1 MLLNFKCNTS
11 IAGIILVVFYLCNS
25 TVFSQAERLQSLTL
39 ALEKMS
45 KKHNVFFTYNPA
57 KIKNITLDTTGF
69 YQNSLPQKIN
79 AVKKQTEYKIE
90 YLGYNYYVV
99 YKYDIE
105 NTKVKD
111 AFIKSTAYNTKP
123 PKDTLASVFLFRG
136 VVVNQYYEPIKG
148 VSIVENNTKNGT
160 ISDEFGEFSL
170 KIHKENTI
178 QFSHVGYKKMKVEP
192 EINFMRI
199 MLRSGLELDEISLVG
214 SRNKKRKKI
223 DSPVTTDVI
232 TLENVKQK
240 SSLLEVNQLIQNEI
254 PSFNATR
261 QSGSDGA
268 DHIVPATYRGLGP
281 DQTLILINGKRRHQ
295 ASLINLYGTR
305 GRGNS
310 GTDLNTIPTAAIKKI
325 EILKDGASAQYGSDA
340 IAGVMN
346 IVLKDQVKETIAS
359 TTLGIHNA
367 SNNTLNNKKG
377 FDGFAQKTDVNF
389 GTKINKKGF
398 VNFSAEY
405 LTKNHTYRRATYIR
419 ENYGNA
425 ALAGTALFFNS
436 EIPLGNFTSIYGNGG
451 YSYKNT
457 DAYAFTRT
465 EDSERNVKEIYPNGF
480 NPAITS
486 DITDTSINLGIKS
499 SFKNWNIDFSNTFGK
514 NNFQYT
520 IKKTLNATLLE
531 KSPTIFDAGGHSLHQ
546 NTTNID
552 ISKNFPTLYHGLNI
566 AFGIENRIENYTIF
580 AGEEGSYASYDTD
593 GNTVTIDTPIE
604 NIPSF
609 NGIIRPGGSQGFPG
623 YSPANEVDQSR
634 VSFSAYTDLELD
646 LSKAWIIAAATRF
659 ENYSDFGAAFNVK
672 IASSYKISPNTSFR
686 TSISTG
692 FRAPSLA
699 QLYYNLKFTNYIDKT
714 PKESYLIANNNPIIE
729 EFGIQKLQE
738 EKALN
743 YNFSMY
749 QKISPALNISLDAYY
764 IGIKNRIILSGNF
777 DASVLYS
784 DIQYIQFFANGV
796 DTDTYGLDFKINW
809 FKKFTDAS
817 ISINFSGNFNQMKIA
832 DIKSEGLDEE
842 LFFGIREQYFLRAS
856 APDHKIFLNV
866 AYTTDKYAIN
876 TTLTRF
882 SSLEL
887 IDWQIYR
894 PLSEFNN
901 SEMERLEAALDK
913 YEAKYTLDTHLSYKL
928 SKLFTVQ
935 IGASNLFDAYPTEQ
949 GPNTDSGGIWDAVQM
964 GSNGAFYYSKLLISL

>member
-1 MLLNFKCNTS
+1 MF
-11 IAGIILVVFYLCNS
+11 LVVFYLYNS
-25 TVFSQAERLQSLTL
+25 AVFSQTKKLENLTFV
-39 ALEKMS
+39 LEKIS
-45 KKHNVFFTYNPA
+45 AKHDVFFTYNPT
-57 KIKNITLDTTGF
+57 KIKNIAIDTTSF
-69 YQNSLPQKIN
+69 YTFNLPQKIN
-79 AVKKQTEYKIE
+79 AVKRQTEYKIE
-90 YLGYNYYVV
+90 YLGNKYYVV
-99 YKYDIE
+99 YKYDI
-105 NTKVKD
+105 NDKAVTD
-111 AFIKSTAYNTKP
+111 PILKSTASNTIL
-123 PKDTLASVFLFRG
+123 PKDTLPTKFLFRG
-136 VVVNQYYEPIKG
+136 VVINQYYEPIKG
-148 VSIVENNTKNGT
+148 VSILENNTQNGT
-160 ISDEFGEFSL
+160 ISNEFGEFTL
-170 KIHKENTI
+170 EIHNKNTI
-178 QFSHVGYKKMKVEP
+178 QFSHVGYKEIGIQP
-192 EINFMRI
+192 EVNFMKI
-199 MLRSGLELDEISLVG
+199 MLKSGLELDEISLVG

-223 DSPVTTDVI
+223 DSPVATDII
-232 TLENVKQK
+232 TLENVQQK
-240 SSLLEVNQLIQNEI
+240 SSLLGLNQLIQNEI

-310 GTDLNTIPTAAIKKI
+310 GTDLNTIPASAIKKI

-346 IVLKDQVKETIAS
+346 IVLKDQVNETTAS
-359 TTLGIHNA
+359 TTLGIYNA
-367 SNNTLNNKKG
+367 NNNTLTSKKG
-377 FDGFAQKTDVNF
+377 LDGFTQKTDINL

-405 LTKNHTYRRATYIR
+405 RNKAHTFRRGTNIR

-425 ALAGTALFFNS
+425 AVIGTALFLNS

-457 DAYAFTRT
+457 DAYAFTRP
-465 EDSERNVKEIYPNGF
+465 ENSERNVKEIYPNGF

-520 IKKTLNATLLE
+520 IEKTLNATLLE
-531 KSPTIFDAGGHSLHQ
+531 KSPAVFNAGGHSLLQ

-552 ISKNFPTLYHGLNI
+552 FSKNFPSLCEGLNF
-566 AFGIENRIENYTIF
+566 AFGFENRVENYTIF
-580 AGEEGSYASYDTD
+580 AGEEASYASYDTN
-593 GNTVTIDTPIE
+593 GSIVTVDTPIE
-604 NIPSF
+604 NIPSY
-609 NGIIRPGGSQGFPG
+609 NGVIRPGGSQGFPG
-623 YSPANEVDQSR
+623 YAPGNEVDESR
-634 VSFSAYTDLELD
+634 VSFSTYTDLELD
-646 LSKAWIIAAATRF
+646 LSKDWIVAAATRF
-659 ENYSDFGAAFNVK
+659 ENYSDFGATFNIK
-672 IASSYKISPNTSFR
+672 LASSYKFSPNTSIR

-699 QLYYNLKFTNYIDKT
+699 QLYYNLKFTNYIDKN

-729 EFGIQKLQE
+729 AFGIQKLQE
-738 EKALN
+738 EKAIN
-743 YNFSMY
+743 YNFSIY
-749 QKISPALNISLDAYY
+749 QKISSGFNISLDAYY

-777 DASVLYS
+777 DASELYS

-809 FKKFTDAS
+809 LKKFTDSKIA
-817 ISINFSGNFNQMKIA
+817 IDLTGNFNQMKIS
-832 DIKSEGLDEE
+832 DIQNKDLDEE
-842 LFFGIREQYFLRAS
+842 VFFGIREQYFLRAS
-856 APDHKIFLNV
+856 APDHKIFLNLG
-866 AYTTDKYAIN
+866 YETDKYAIN

-882 SSLEL
+882 SSLAL

-894 PLSEFNN
+894 PLSDFNN
-901 SEMERLEAALDK
+901 SEKDWLEAALDK
-913 YEAKYTLDTHLSYKL
+913 YAAKYTLDTHLSYKL

-935 IGASNLFDAYPTEQ
+935 IGANNLFNAYPTEQ

-964 GSNGAFYYSKLLISL
+964 GSNGAFYYSKLLFSF

>member
-1 MLLNFKCNTS
+1 MNFKCNTS
-11 IAGIILVVFYLCNS
+11 ITGIILFVFYLCNS
-25 TVFSQAERLQSLTL
+25 TVFSQAEKLQSLTL
-39 ALEKMS
+39 ALEKIS
-45 KKHNVFFTYNPA
+45 NKHDVFFTYNPA
-57 KIKNITLDTTGF
+57 KIKNIALDTTSF
-69 YQNSLPQKIN
+69 YQYTLPQKIS
-79 AVKKQTEYKIE
+79 AVKKQTDYKIE

-105 NTKVKD
+105 NTEVSD
-111 AFIKSTAYNTKP
+111 ASIKNTSYNQIQPT
-123 PKDTLASVFLFRG
+123 DTLASVFLFRG

-148 VSIVENNTKNGT
+148 VSILENNTKNGT

-178 QFSHVGYKKMKVEP
+178 QFSHVGYKELKIEP
-192 EINFMRI
+192 KINFMRI

-223 DSPVTTDVI
+223 DSPVTTDII

-240 SSLLEVNQLIQNEI
+240 NSLLEVNQLIQNEI

-310 GTDLNTIPTAAIKKI
+310 GTDLNTIPTSAIKKI

-346 IVLKDQVKETIAS
+346 IVLKDQVKETRAS
-359 TTLGIHNA
+359 TTIGIYNA
-367 SNNTLNNKKG
+367 RNNSLKSKKG
-377 FDGFAQKTDVNF
+377 FDGFTQKTDVNF

-405 LTKNHTYRRATYIR
+405 LTKNHTYRRGTYIR

-425 ALAGTALFFNS
+425 AVAGTALFFNS

-457 DAYAFTRT
+457 DAYAFTRP
-465 EDSERNVKEIYPNGF
+465 EDSERNVKGIYPNGF

-486 DITDTSINLGIKS
+486 DITDASINLGIKS

-520 IKKTLNATLLE
+520 IEKTLNATLLE
-531 KSPTIFDAGGHSLHQ
+531 KSPTVFNAGGHSLLQ

-552 ISKNFPTLYHGLNI
+552 ISKNFPTLYHGLNV

-580 AGEEGSYASYDTD
+580 AGEEASYASYDTD
-593 GNTVTIDTPIE
+593 GNIVTTDTPIDD
-604 NIPSF
+604 IPSY
-609 NGIIRPGGSQGFPG
+609 NGITRPGGSQGFPG
-623 YSPANEVDQSR
+623 YAPGNEVDQSR
-634 VSFSAYTDLELD
+634 VSFSTYTDLELD
-646 LSKAWIIAAATRF
+646 LSKAWVIAAATRF
-659 ENYSDFGAAFNVK
+659 ENYSDFGAAFNIKV
-672 IASSYKISPNTSFR
+672 ASSYKFSPNTSFR

-749 QKISPALNISLDAYY
+749 QKISPTLNISLDAYY

-809 FKKFTDAS
+809 FKKYKDAR
-817 ISINFSGNFNQMKIA
+817 ISIDLSGNFNQMKIA

-866 AYTTDKYAIN
+866 AYTTDKYSIN

-887 IDWQIYR
+887 IDWQIYK

-901 SEMERLEAALDK
+901 SEEERLEAALDK

-928 SKLFTVQ
+928 SKLFTIQ